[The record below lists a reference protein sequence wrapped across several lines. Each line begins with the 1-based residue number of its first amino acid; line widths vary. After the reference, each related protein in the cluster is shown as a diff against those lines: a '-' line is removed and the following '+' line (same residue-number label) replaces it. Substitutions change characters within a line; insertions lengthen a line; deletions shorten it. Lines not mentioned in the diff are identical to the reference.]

1 MSLKDIISASIE
13 SNPIGLKE
21 AFSLA
26 INERIKTALEEKK
39 LDAVD
44 AKELSKDFKDRDDK
58 DIDNDGDEDDSDEY
72 LHNRRKT
79 IAKAIKKE
87 SLDEAKKYKITTDET
102 KKYQQMGA
110 NAFKSGITA
119 PVLDP
124 ALSHIL
130 RTASHESKIEF
141 MKAWLRGWNIENL
154 KESLDE
160 AKMDDS
166 EVLKAAK
173 SLAANGKDAK
183 SKAFGK
189 GLVDFYAKNDSFTPA
204 QVGGLQNIM
213 KNASFQF
220 AKEDYMFEAKMPK
233 AITKESLDEVSMDLA
248 KKVQK
253 DRKELGN
260 LWRNKAGI
268 VSGTKDYS
276 MDQAIKNFD
285 KANKTKSI
293 IDNRMK
299 KEETDLEEED
309 YMFEAKMTKAVFGSN
324 DGFSY
329 AVNLNGAD
337 NEFFKQPFGRQLD
350 TLKKVKEFTAK
361 AKKGSVGAKGKP
373 TLAAVKDWVKMNQP
387 TQFYAKWKMDSKS
400 YKDDS
405 VEIYYTD

>member
-1 MSLKDIISASIE
+1 MSLKDIIIASIA

-110 NAFKSGITA
+110 NAFKSGINA

-124 ALSHIL
+124 ALSDIL

-233 AITKESLDEVSMDLA
+233 T
-248 KKVQK
+248 
-253 DRKELGN
+253 
-260 LWRNKAGI
+260 
-268 VSGTKDYS
+268 
-276 MDQAIKNFD
+276 
-285 KANKTKSI
+285 
-293 IDNRMK
+293 
-299 KEETDLEEED
+299 
-309 YMFEAKMTKAVFGSN
+309 VFGSN

-350 TLKKVKEFTAK
+350 TLKKIKEFTAK

-387 TQFYAKWKMDSKS
+387 TQFYAKWKMDSTS

-405 VEIYYTD
+405 VEIYYAD